1 MDTGIMHFVPCFII
15 FMWISDYLVYSLSP
29 FCLAYLQRDIQKSM
43 YIKRQILFAVIFDDS
58 TGNNYGVYQM
68 AVRNIIPYYYNGIS
82 FTLRKKEKTW
92 VRI

>member
-1 MDTGIMHFVPCFII
+1 
-15 FMWISDYLVYSLSP
+15 
-29 FCLAYLQRDIQKSM
+29 M
-43 YIKRQILFAVIFDDS
+43 YIKRQILFAGIFDDS

-68 AVRNIIPYYYNGIS
+68 AVRNVIPYYYNGII